1 MANGAFRALVLDRA
15 DGKVGG
21 EIKRLAADSLPP
33 GGVTVRVAYSS
44 LNYKDGL
51 ILTGQGRLVR
61 DYPHVP
67 GIDLAGTVVTS
78 ESAAWAPGDEVLLT
92 GWFVGERH
100 WGGHAELAR
109 VESDWLVPLP
119 AGLSLRRAMALGT
132 AGLTAMLCVTALE
145 ERGLAERGL
154 APGGGEVLVTGA
166 AGGVGSVAVA
176 LLAGLGYTV
185 VASTGRAET
194 HDYLRS
200 LGAATII
207 DRAELAGPPA
217 KPLDSERWAGAV
229 DSVGGPTLASILRA
243 LRYGASVAACGL
255 AGGVELAA
263 TVLPFILRGV
273 SLIGIDSVQCPAPR
287 RRKAWARLA
296 RETPPDKLDALTQLA
311 PLGDALDLA
320 PKILAGQVRGRVV
333 IDVNA

>member
-1 MANGAFRALVLDRA
+1 MATDAFRALVLDRA

-21 EIKRLAADSLPP
+21 EIRRLTADTLPA
-33 GGVTVRVAYSS
+33 GDVTVRVAYSS

-78 ESAAWAPGDEVLLT
+78 ESADYAPGDEVLLT

-100 WGGHAELAR
+100 WGGYAGLAR
-109 VESDWLVPLP
+109 VDSDWLVPLP
-119 AGLSLRRAMALGT
+119 AGLSQRWAMALGT
-132 AGLTAMLCVTALE
+132 AGLTAMLCVAALE
-145 ERGLAERGL
+145 ERGFS
-154 APGGGEVLVTGA
+154 PGGGEVLVTGA

-185 VASTGRAET
+185 VASTGRPET
-194 HDYLRS
+194 GDYLRS
-200 LGAATII
+200 LGASAII
-207 DRAELAGPPA
+207 DRAELAGRPA
-217 KPLDSERWAGAV
+217 RPLDAERWAGPV
-229 DSVGGPTLASILRA
+229 DTVGGQTLASVLRT

-255 AGGVELAA
+255 AGGFELPA

-273 SLIGIDSVQCPAPR
+273 SLIGIDSVQCPATQ

-296 RETPPDKLDALTQLA
+296 GEMSPDKLDALTQVV

-320 PKILAGQVRGRVV
+320 PDILAGKVRGRVV